1 MSETFNEPFPL
12 AYGTYEDAV
21 KLLNKPGKT
30 VVAEFSVNWEMIKIY
45 CSMVEDGNASYWDE
59 DYANKQWGGIV
70 APSGLLL
77 TWAMALQWHPH
88 KEREHYFIAMK
99 IPLPGDTLINVATDT
114 EFHRHLYLGDRIS
127 VVDELIDV
135 SEEKKT
141 RLGVGHFLTTKAQF
155 FNQRDQLIAEQT
167 NSLFRYYVPEGES

>member
-1 MSETFNEPFPL
+1 MTETFNEPFPL
-12 AYGTYEDAV
+12 AYGVYDDAV
-21 KLLNKPGKT
+21 KMLNKPGEK

-45 CSMVEDGNASYWDE
+45 CSMVEDSNASYWDE

-70 APSGLLL
+70 APPGLLL

-114 EFHRHLYLGDRIS
+114 EFH
-127 VVDELIDV
+127 ELIDV

-141 RLGVGHFLTTKAQF
+141 RLGVGHFLTTKAKF